1 MLDRPF
7 VNCFW
12 GDTNNGFSVVRTRIH
27 DGLRTLQ
34 ELLDYYHD
42 RISVE
47 KEYVKRLERLN
58 SKIPLGSHETGSL
71 KKAIDSLAVENRHM
85 AQYSDKFAKSVAQQ
99 SYDRL
104 NNFTSMYTKKVLKI
118 ENHMSKLATKRN
130 DAFKQVEASRTKY
143 QEECAQIKSL
153 RLLVQTTWGKE
164 LEKNE
169 AKLRKLTGSNSS
181 QKNYELA
188 LVKYRELDEIYVR
201 DWSLALQDIYQ
212 LEIERIQTCK
222 INCFGFCNHVATLC
236 VDNDQAVDIARSA
249 FASVTP
255 PSDLDDFA
263 RNYGTGDKIYSAPKY
278 VDYMSGYDEDEP
290 TFKLAEFDTP
300 DCKDVMRTVSKK
312 EHRSPTKTI
321 KELPQSPQQRVETT
335 PQNIRPLRVSPQSS
349 PKSPIISEI
358 PIVQNA
364 PNLQPKSPQHNR
376 NGGSVNS
383 AYGSGHED
391 LFSHKEDRFAGS
403 NGSSNYSN
411 LTSYSSTSGNS
422 ERHWASPR
430 RKEKQLSQYQDQIN
444 RQSQELP
451 AAPRRSEPET
461 KKVPL
466 TKDFSIDFIAKALED
481 LNAGGDGDVSR
492 FRRSLRGS
500 SSNDA
505 KATTAPS
512 TPYNAQEME
521 PAVRRESI
529 AFRTPGPRRTR
540 ADLDGSPVKPRPKSM
555 IDTTNDS
562 LATCIVRQASD
573 DTLTATPGASPTR
586 RSLSRTPSRKMKNL
600 HSIIAKVTPHSRQ
613 PYVSKARAR
622 YSYKSQQH
630 GELSFKKGWLMYVIH
645 KQEDN
650 WFVCELTGTDTADGS
665 VGLVPGNYVTEG
677 EYF

>member
-12 GDTNNGFSVVRTRIH
+12 GDSNNGFSVVRTRIH

-58 SKIPLGSHETGSL
+58 SKIPLGSHETGTL
-71 KKAIDSLAVENRHM
+71 KKALDSLAAENRHM
-85 AQYSDKFAKSVAQQ
+85 AQYSDKFARSVAQQ

-104 NNFTSMYTKKVLKI
+104 SNFTSMYTKKVLKI
-118 ENHMSKLATKRN
+118 EHHMAKLATKRS

-169 AKLRKLTGSNSS
+169 AKLRKLSSSTTS
-181 QKNYELA
+181 QKNYESA

-249 FASVTP
+249 FAVVAP
-255 PSDLDDFA
+255 PTDLDDFA

-278 VDYMSGYDEDEP
+278 VDYMNGYGDDEP

-312 EHRSPTKTI
+312 EHRSPTKAT
-321 KELPQSPQQRVETT
+321 KELPQSPQQRPET
-335 PQNIRPLRVSPQSS
+335 RPLRVSPQSS
-349 PKSPIISEI
+349 PQSVSNIADI
-358 PIVQNA
+358 PTVQ
-364 PNLQPKSPQHNR
+364 PQQNLSPKSPQHNR

-391 LFSHKEDRFAGS
+391 VFSHKEEKFAGS

-411 LTSYSSTSGNS
+411 LTSYSSTSSNS

-451 AAPRRSEPET
+451 PAPRRSEPET
-461 KKVPL
+461 KPVPL

-500 SSNDA
+500 SAND
-505 KATTAPS
+505 ATTAPT
-512 TPYNAQEME
+512 TPFLTREEE

-529 AFRTPGPRRTR
+529 AFRTPGPRRSR

-573 DTLTATPGASPTR
+573 DTLTATPGASPAR
-586 RSLSRTPSRKMKNL
+586 RSLSRTPSRKVKNL
-600 HSIIAKVTPHSRQ
+600 HSIIAQVTPHSRQ

-677 EYF
+677 DYF